1 MGEHEFKIDFVVN
14 NAQTKEARAEEQ
26 AGYQLIE
33 KIATEALKRIGKTR
47 DDDAQ
52 KAKQAIRDLLTA
64 EEVAAKAKNA
74 LIDQTNKKA
83 VRAALD
89 QMDAAKKAA
98 QAQVDAQKQLE
109 AQTAKLNTTT
119 QMVVT
124 SLSSVIGAVGGINS
138 LGSAVSFVAD
148 AFRRARDQAYDAG
161 AMARDY
167 RQALQELAQLKGQ
180 TSPSAQIIR
189 EEIDLRQKTLQT
201 AGAAKDLQATF
212 LGGAQAAIDTGKL
225 KKEDVAGYM
234 KFVGSMQAMENTNPE
249 AYGKLASVIPL
260 SAKGNISG
268 EDASRMFA
276 QLYRI
281 SQPSAAK
288 FSQLAEQM
296 SATSGMT
303 ASGQFRDI
311 RRQFAL
317 GSFLGVNTPGEAA
330 TGLEQLGRMTIGS
343 LKDQTAAPGAA
354 MSPMEYLSKL
364 GANDQMDVVDIA
376 DLMLKDA
383 EREDAR
389 LQKQGKK
396 LNIQSYLRERG
407 YSNIQ
412 DINRFT
418 QLYGGRDIYR
428 QKFQPMMDQLPTL
441 AEAQKPIGEFQVSP
455 TGQARR
461 ASVDQDVAKLAQ
473 GIGPLEYYQSLE
485 QRAFA
490 KAQAEGDLSGS
501 FDDWKGSIQLQGM
514 MEKMLREEAGRVGMD
529 ATVKP
534 GFATFGGASR
544 GSDPLSKYF
553 RAAAP
558 GSREAAEGFQEL
570 GLEIARRGGD
580 PMGSSQ
586 KLIDLFE
593 KNTAAVVKT
602 EESMRMLVNRMPA
615 PQPQAFQ
622 PRGQNAGRMP

>member
-1 MGEHEFKIDFVVN
+1 MGEHQFKIDFVVN
-14 NAQTKEARAEEQ
+14 NAQTKEARAEEK
-26 AGYQLIE
+26 AGYELIE
-33 KIATEALKRIGKTR
+33 KIATEALKRIGKSR

-52 KAKQAIRDLLTA
+52 RAKQAVRELLT
-64 EEVAAKAKNA
+64 EEQVAAKARDA
-74 LIDQTNKKA
+74 LIDSTNKKA
-83 VRAALD
+83 VKAALA
-89 QMDAAKKAA
+89 QMDAAKKSAAA
-98 QAQVDAQKQLE
+98 QVQAAKE
-109 AQTAKLNTTT
+109 ATDQTAKWNATT

-161 AMARDY
+161 TMARDY
-167 RQALQELAQLKGQ
+167 RDALRELAQLKGQ
-180 TSPSAQIIR
+180 TAPTADILRQ
-189 EEIDLRQKTLQT
+189 EIDLRQKTLQS
-201 AGAAKDLQATF
+201 AGSAKDLQASF

-225 KKEDVAGYM
+225 KQSDVAGYM
-234 KFVGSMQAMENTNPE
+234 KFVGSMQAMEGTNPD

-260 SAKGNISG
+260 AAKGNISG
-268 EDASRMFA
+268 EDASKMFA
-276 QLYRI
+276 QLFRI
-281 SQPSAAK
+281 AQPSAAK

-303 ASGQFRDI
+303 ASGQFRDL

-317 GSFLGVNTPGEAA
+317 GSFLGVNTPGEVG
-330 TGLEQLGRMTIGS
+330 TGVEQLGRMTIGS

-383 EREDAR
+383 EQEDAR
-389 LQKQGKK
+389 MQKQGKR

-418 QLYGGRDIYR
+418 QLYGGRDLYR
-428 QKFQPMMDQLPTL
+428 QKFQPMMDQMPTM
-441 AEAQKPIGEFQVSP
+441 AEAQKPINEFQVSP
-455 TGQARR
+455 TGQAKR
-461 ASVDQDVAKLAQ
+461 AAVDQDIAKLSQ

-485 QRAFA
+485 QRTFA
-490 KAQAEGDLSGS
+490 KAQAEGKVTGS
-501 FDDWKGSIQLQGM
+501 YDDWKGTIQLQGM
-514 MEKMLREEAGRVGMD
+514 MGQMLREEASRVGID
-529 ATVKP
+529 ATVRP

-544 GSDPLSKYF
+544 GSDPLSRYF
-553 RAAAP
+553 RAAPP
-558 GSREAAEGFQEL
+558 GSRESAEGFQEL

-580 PMGSSQ
+580 PMGSTQ
-586 KLIDLFE
+586 KLVDLFQ
-593 KNTAAVVKT
+593 KNTDAAVKT
-602 EESMRMLVNRMPA
+602 EESMRTLVNRLPP